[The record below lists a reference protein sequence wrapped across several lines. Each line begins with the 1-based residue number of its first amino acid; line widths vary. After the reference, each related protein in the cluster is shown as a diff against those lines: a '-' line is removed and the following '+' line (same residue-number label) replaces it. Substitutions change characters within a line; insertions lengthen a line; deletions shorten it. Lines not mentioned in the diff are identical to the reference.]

1 MAIALAY
8 GAVILIWSTTP
19 LAIHWSNSDLDFIS
33 AISARIV
40 LAALLGMALFG
51 VMRWRL
57 VEKRSDWLQFAAGAL
72 GLFPTMLM
80 VYWAAQRVPSGLMS
94 VIFGLFPF
102 WAGLGSLLILKQS
115 VFTPL
120 KIAALAV
127 AVCGLA
133 IINYDQLHD
142 GIGSALGVA
151 AIVMATICWSLS
163 SILLKALPAIPPLRQ
178 SIGSCVLAAPLFA
191 LVWWA
196 GADALPTAIG
206 MKSLLGIGYLVL
218 VGSLIGHTLFV
229 YVLARC
235 TVVTVSLI
243 PLLAPILA
251 ILLGWWFE
259 GETLGA
265 TTLLGVT
272 ILLVALAIYQGL
284 IPVDIIAKRVK
295 RSFGFVLN
303 FKNPE
308 VK

>member
-40 LAALLGMALFG
+40 LAALLGVALFT

-57 VEKRSDWLQFAAGAL
+57 IEKRSDWLQFAAGAL

-102 WAGLGSLLILKQS
+102 WAGLGSLWILKQS

-120 KIAALAV
+120 KIVALSV

-151 AIVMATICWSLS
+151 AIVLATICWSLS
-163 SILLKALPAIPPLRQ
+163 SVLLKALPAIAPLRQ

-191 LVWWA
+191 IVWWA
-196 GADALPTAIG
+196 GAEEVPAVIG
-206 MKSLLGIGYLVL
+206 VKSAVGISYLVL
-218 VGSLIGHTLFV
+218 VGSLVGHTLFV

-235 TVVTVSLI
+235 SVVTVSLI

-251 ILLGWWFE
+251 MLLGWWIE

-265 TTLLGVT
+265 ATLLGAAV
-272 ILLVALAIYQGL
+272 LLVALAVYQGL
-284 IPVDIIAKRVK
+284 IPLDFIGERVK
-295 RSFGFVLN
+295 RSFVFGAIY
-303 FKNPE
+303 KDPE